1 MLKELK
7 RKNYEWVL
15 KNVPNVNEISDL
27 VGKNEHDEL
36 IESSLLFI
44 ILCRVFKKQL
54 NVENKPSSRIIYIKQ
69 KYVYKV
75 FMALGS
81 LFLNGKK
88 ISRVTIAD
96 LPNNRPLIFSPNH
109 GFTEDIMS
117 SFKLSEQ
124 HGFAI
129 CGSLPMYFNTFNGIA
144 QSIYGAIIVN
154 RNNKYSRKTLIDKA
168 VHVLKNG
175 GNILLF
181 PEGVWNKTA
190 NKLTIDFWPGIFWIA
205 KQSNALIVPE
215 IHLPVEKTIY
225 CSRLPAFDVS
235 VYDDSQVKEALNDL
249 RTIMNTELYSLM
261 EKYAHT
267 TREEIIGECES
278 MTEAGEKF
286 FQERVN
292 SVGKYYDYPMEV
304 SADYRPKDVIREVD
318 VWKPIANIQPT
329 KENLL
334 HYLYAKDRV
343 AILEREDYQHRI

>member
-1 MLKELK
+1 MTEKEIK
-7 RKNYEWVL
+7 WVME
-15 KNVPNVNEISDL
+15 NVPNINDISDL
-27 VGKNEHDEL
+27 VGTEKNGKL
-36 IESSLLFI
+36 IESS
-44 ILCRVFKKQL
+44 
-54 NVENKPSSRIIYIKQ
+54 N
-69 KYVYKV
+69 
-75 FMALGS
+75 
-81 LFLNGKK
+81 LFLSRCRKHGKELSLNK
-88 ISRVTIAD
+88 EPFSPKQIKRKHKLIYKLFQLIGPIFLHGMKVKRVNIAA
-96 LPNNRPLIFSPNH
+96 LPNNRPIIFSPNH
-109 GFTEDIMS
+109 GFTEDVMS
-117 SFKLSEQ
+117 SFLLGDM
-124 HGFAI
+124 HGFPI
-129 CGSLPMYFNTFNGIA
+129 CGSLPLYFNTVDGIA
-144 QSIYGAIIVN
+144 LSIYGSVLIN
-154 RNNKYSRKTLIDKA
+154 RRNKDSRGALINKA
-168 VHVLKNG
+168 VNVLENG
-175 GNILLF
+175 GNILMF

-304 SADYRPKDVIREVD
+304 SADYRPKDIIREVD

-343 AILEREDYQHRI
+343 AVLEREDYQHRI